1 MSKYILV
8 TGGAG
13 YVGSHICKLLKDKG
27 YNPVIF
33 DNLSTGHKTLAM
45 WGEFIKGDLREFK
58 EINKLLKRVKPKYII
73 HLAALADIGQSNKN
87 PDLYYSNNIISTINL
102 LKSMRENKIKNIL
115 FSSSCSIFGNTK
127 KKNVFETDK
136 KNPESP
142 YAYTKY
148 ICENLIRSS
157 SVDKGI
163 NYVILRYFNAAGA
176 SSSGLIGE
184 KKSTRIIPQIIKT
197 FLNKNKKLIINGT
210 NFDTFD
216 GTCIRDFIHVDDVAM
231 AHLKSIEYLRSK
243 KKNDDFNIGSGKGYS
258 ILQLVK
264 IMENYFSKKINI
276 ESKKKRFGDAPYL
289 VSSIRKAKI
298 NLNWRPSNSSIN
310 NIIESAVKW
319 EKTQ

>member
-1 MSKYILV
+1 M
-8 TGGAG
+8 
-13 YVGSHICKLLKDKG
+13 
-27 YNPVIF
+27 
-33 DNLSTGHKTLAM
+33 
-45 WGEFIKGDLREFK
+45 
-58 EINKLLKRVKPKYII
+58 EI
-73 HLAALADIGQSNKN
+73 Q
-87 PDLYYSNNIISTINL
+87 
-102 LKSMRENKIKNIL
+102 
-115 FSSSCSIFGNTK
+115 

-258 ILQLVK
+258 ILQLIK
-264 IMENYFSKKINI
+264 IMENYFSNKINI

>member
-13 YVGSHICKLLKDKG
+13 YVGSHICKLLDDMG
-27 YNPVIF
+27 YYPLIF
-33 DNLSTGHKTLAM
+33 DNLSRGYKSSNM
-45 WGEFIKGDLREFK
+45 WGEFFRGDLRDIK
-58 EINKLLKRVKPKYII
+58 DIDNVLKKTKPKYVM
-73 HLAALADIGQSNKN
+73 HLAAYTDIGESNEK
-87 PDLYYSNNIISTINL
+87 PDLYYSNNIVSTINL
-102 LKSMRENKIKNIL
+102 LKSMRENKIKNII
-115 FSSSCSIFGNTK
+115 FSSSCSIFGKTK
-127 KKNVFETDK
+127 KKYVSEHDQ

-148 ICENLIRSS
+148 ICENLIRSNTI
-157 SVDKGI
+157 DKRI

-184 KKSTRIIPQIIKT
+184 KKSIRIIPQIIKT
-197 FLNKNKKLIINGT
+197 FLNKNRKLTVNGT

-258 ILQLVK
+258 ILQIIK
-264 IMENYFSKKINI
+264 IIEGYFSNKIKV
-276 ESKKKRFGDAPYL
+276 ELKKKRFGDAPYL
-289 VSSIRKAKI
+289 VSSIKKAER
-298 NLNWRPSNSSIN
+298 NLNWKPNKSSIK
-310 NIIESAVKW
+310 NIIESAIRW
-319 EKTQ
+319 ERKQ

>member
-13 YVGSHICKLLKDKG
+13 YVGSHICKLLKERG
-27 YNPVIF
+27 YDPIIF
-33 DNLSTGHKTLAM
+33 DNLSTGYKSLIM

-58 EINKLLKRVKPKYII
+58 DINKLLKKVKPKYVV

-127 KKNVFETDK
+127 KKNVAETDK

-157 SVDKGI
+157 TVDKGI

-176 SSSGLIGE
+176 CSSGLIGE

-197 FLNKNKKLIINGT
+197 FLNKNRKLTINGT

-258 ILQLVK
+258 ILQIIK
-264 IMENYFSKKINI
+264 IVENYFSNKIKV

-289 VSSIRKAKI
+289 VSSIRKAER
-298 NLNWRPSNSSIN
+298 NLNWKPRNSSIN
-310 NIIESAVKW
+310 NIIESAIKW
-319 EKTQ
+319 EKNK